1 MLLWYDFLVIG
12 CHSMASNALKKTYD
26 EHYHA
31 GDHFD
36 EVGALISLILG
47 IRAQAGPAT
56 RRFDANTDP
65 LGTPMEFDY
74 KPVPVLLPLRE
85 SPRIPRLQEAANLLN
100 LAPIEKLPRLTL
112 EAANVVMKVAR
123 MYQQALW
130 LADTHPEMSW
140 LLFVSAVEAAAA
152 YWWMSSLRND
162 EGPWLPEELA
172 AILKWHCCHK
182 SIINTISATWLNI
195 LKPQK
200 NLSILL

>member
-1 MLLWYDFLVIG
+1 
-12 CHSMASNALKKTYD
+12 
-26 EHYHA
+26 
-31 GDHFD
+31 
-36 EVGALISLILG
+36 
-47 IRAQAGPAT
+47 
-56 RRFDANTDP
+56 
-65 LGTPMEFDY
+65 MEFDY

-172 AILKWHCCHK
+172 AILKRHCCHK
-182 SIINTISATWLNI
+182 SIINPISAYMAKYTEATKKFINFTLTFFLLLHRNDQI
-195 LKPQK
+195 TKAHKYRFQK
-200 NLSILL
+200 RD